1 MRVSSDVVEGSVRRR
16 TRTCGAG
23 WVSGTDG
30 KGTGARIAHGT
41 AKRARARSGKDRSR
55 VLPARGPDGGHATK
69 RHSAFRRDSSENPR
83 FSQSAARPVPAG
95 DARVDLARTFMGGF
109 VSVPASAGAFP
120 GSVSEGDISGAFLR
134 LNRPRESTKRF
145 SLRFSCA
152 GVNLE
157 TENALARASDARS
170 SACRPARRTHK
181 VHSGAACVSECVAT
195 TLRVAHALRARL
207 PDFAKLSEWRARCRD
222 CQMVSARDSADRPV
236 S

>member
-1 MRVSSDVVEGSVRRR
+1 M
-16 TRTCGAG
+16 
-23 WVSGTDG
+23 SGTDG

-145 SLRFSCA
+145 SLRFPCA

-157 TENALARASDARS
+157 TENALARSSDARW
-170 SACRPARRTHK
+170 SASRPARLTHK
-181 VHSGAACVSECVAT
+181 CHSGAACVSECVRGDPKSDPRAPRASSR
-195 TLRVAHALRARL
+195 LRTEETHVDAGR
-207 PDFAKLSEWRARCRD
+207 ECRD
-222 CQMVSARDSADRPV
+222 SEIVVDTGIGENTTAGRSTR
-236 S
+236 